1 MGYYFVL
8 EISNNG
14 KVLLLENLA
23 DKKQIEAE
31 LIAFDTLVQN
41 SKVKSQILQILPSC
55 FILSPFTNGKDPYV
69 FDGKRILFDISAVM
83 QSFTQDSNISQ
94 NSIIELSNWH
104 DIK

>member
-55 FILSPFTNGKDPYV
+55 FILPVG
-69 FDGKRILFDISAVM
+69 
-83 QSFTQDSNISQ
+83 
-94 NSIIELSNWH
+94 
-104 DIK
+104 

>member
-69 FDGKRILFDISAVM
+69 FDGNTIRYFS
-83 QSFTQDSNISQ
+83 SNAIFYTRFQ
-94 NSIIELSNWH
+94 Y
-104 DIK
+104 

>member
-41 SKVKSQILQILPSC
+41 SKVKSLVS
-55 FILSPFTNGKDPYV
+55 GKKSQK
-69 FDGKRILFDISAVM
+69 FFE
-83 QSFTQDSNISQ
+83 NI
-94 NSIIELSNWH
+94 EV
-104 DIK
+104 

>member
-23 DKKQIEAE
+23 DKKQIKAE

-55 FILSPFTNGKDPYV
+55 FTLSPFTNGKNPYV
-69 FDGKRILFDISAVM
+69 FDGERILFDISAVM

-94 NSIIELSNWH
+94 NSIIELSNWQ